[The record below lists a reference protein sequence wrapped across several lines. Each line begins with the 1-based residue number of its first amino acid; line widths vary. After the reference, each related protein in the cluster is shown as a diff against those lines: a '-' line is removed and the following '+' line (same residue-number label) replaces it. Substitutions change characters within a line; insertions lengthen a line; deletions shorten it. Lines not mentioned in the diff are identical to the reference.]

1 MLHPEAYKRQDD
13 ASTIK
18 RQDDVSTLAFLLLE
32 LLRFATKS
40 KGGRHARCSKS
51 KAPDIISSDVDW
63 EISVIGLASRNW
75 DSAFNS
81 EGVSFGVNAA

>member
-1 MLHPEAYKRQDD
+1 M
-13 ASTIK
+13 
-18 RQDDVSTLAFLLLE
+18 LLE

-81 EGVSFGVNAA
+81 EGDKATISLFEKSSIISEKVT